1 MFESLKNRISAA
13 FGTLRGSKKLSEKSI
28 DEALGQIRRALLE
41 ADVALPVAREFIEK
55 IRNRL
60 LTSKVLESLTPEQTV
75 VSIVHEELTEI
86 IGGENKELNISKSKP
101 TVIMIAGLQGSGKTT
116 TAAKLSNL
124 FTQKENKRVLLASV
138 DIYRPAA
145 IDQLRILAE
154 MSGAEFFECDVN
166 LKPERIAK
174 LAVEAAEKDAFDI
187 LIVDTAGRLHI
198 DAAMMNEVRSINS
211 VISPHET
218 LFVIDAMIGQ
228 DAIVSANAFSES
240 LDLTGIIVTKLDSDT
255 RGGALLSVRQVTGK
269 PVKFIGVGEGID
281 ALETFH
287 PERIASR
294 ILGMGDILSLIE
306 SVEQKTDTKKA
317 ENMGQKIRSGARL
330 DLSDYREQLISLQQ
344 VGGMGSVANLMPGM
358 DERVQKKMETTNFDA
373 NLDIAIINS
382 MTPGERRRPAIIRA
396 SRRARIAKG
405 AGVETRLVN
414 QLLRR
419 YEKQLKMTRKLMRNK
434 GRNAMFEGFEELQ
447 RRVKSIDN

>member
-1 MFESLKNRISAA
+1 MFESLKNRISTA
-13 FGTLRGSKKLSEKSI
+13 FSTLRGSKKLSEKSI

-41 ADVALPVAREFIEK
+41 ADVALPVVREFIEK
-55 IRNRL
+55 IRNRV

-86 IGGENKELNISKSKP
+86 IGGDNKGLNISNSKP
-101 TVIMIAGLQGSGKTT
+101 TVVMIAGLQGSGKTT

-124 FTQKENKRVLLASV
+124 FSQKDNKRVMLASV

-154 MSGAEFFECDVN
+154 MSGAEFFESDFK
-166 LKPERIAK
+166 LKPERIAE
-174 LAVEAAEKDAFDI
+174 LAVETAKRDAFDI
-187 LIVDTAGRLHI
+187 LIIDTAGRLHI
-198 DAAMMNEVRSINS
+198 DDEMMKEVRSINS

-228 DAIVSANAFSES
+228 DAIVSANAFNES

-287 PERIASR
+287 PDRIASR
-294 ILGMGDILSLIE
+294 ILGMGDMLSLIE
-306 SVEQKTDTKKA
+306 SVQQKTDMKKA
-317 ENMGQKIRSGARL
+317 ENMEQKIRSGARL

-344 VGGMGSVANLMPGM
+344 VGGMGAVANLMPGM
-358 DERVQKKMETTNFDA
+358 NEQVQKKIEGTKFDTNIE
-373 NLDIAIINS
+373 IAIINS

-396 SRRARIAKG
+396 SRRTRIAKG
-405 AGVETRLVN
+405 AGVETRLVS

-419 YEKQLKMTRKLMRNK
+419 HEKQLKMTRRLMRNK
-434 GRNAMFEGFEELQ
+434 GRNTMLEGFEELQ
-447 RRVKSIDN
+447 QKIKS